1 MTTFS
6 QLDHPQIDPDLLF
19 PDSDGKPMADN
30 TEQFRWIVTI
40 KENLEIIFES
50 QPDVFIA
57 GDLLWY
63 PLESTLL
70 APTAPDVMVIFGR
83 PKGKRG
89 SYKQWKENNIAPQV
103 AFEILSPSNTGPEM
117 VRKREFY
124 ETYGVEE
131 YYQYDP
137 DRLRLKGW
145 IRQGGLLVEI
155 PVMNGWVSPLLGIR
169 FGMNSTDMEI
179 YRPNGMKFFTSVEL
193 DLRARQAEAIAQQQ
207 SKRAEFECER
217 AELERERAERAIAET
232 ERQTVIAGQAMA
244 QTRQM
249 IQSMVRSGMAVEQ
262 VALVTGMAIDVVK
275 GYLE

>member
-6 QLDHPQIDPDLLF
+6 QLDYSQIDPDLLF

-70 APTAPDVMVIFGR
+70 APTAPDVMAIFGR

-124 ETYGVEE
+124 ETYGIEE

-207 SKRAEFECER
+207 SKRAD
-217 AELERERAERAIAET
+217 LEYERAERAIAET
-232 ERQTVIAGQAMA
+232 ERQTVIAEQAMA
-244 QTRQM
+244 QQQQM

-275 GYLE
+275 DYLK